1 MDLYLDWVSSRGLES
16 KDYQYNGVEWC
27 MKAEQREKE
36 HGPRGGFLAD
46 EMGLGKTIT
55 MIGLGFASPV
65 ERTLIVLPAAL
76 VEQWKAQLR
85 KLDGRKILVWHKG
98 IKLDHLLQ
106 IPVVITTYG
115 KIGVTEKRK
124 VCDLHK
130 VEWGRIIFDE
140 AHHLR
145 NRKTGGYMG
154 AKLLQGGAKWLV
166 TGTPIQNRTGD
177 LKSLCAVLGVAA
189 SKMDKDLVQAIKR
202 EYILRRTKDSVN
214 LSLPALKQEEIF
226 ISWADDGENDLAND
240 VHSSLPFCNV
250 ERNLTDPEASPPTAP
265 RSDSFVNIFDTGDA
279 EKLIMM
285 MKALQ
290 MCAFPALLKQD
301 VDYALERNELD
312 EDHPYVAA
320 VRSKSKLD
328 SLLTSLLTSKN
339 NGNGKV
345 VFCRFHKEID
355 FLADYLRE
363 KGMDAVVFDGRV
375 SLGARRNIL
384 KRPHDVLIMQIQAGC
399 EGLNLQEHYS
409 EIYFVS
415 PHWNPAIE
423 DQAIARCHRLGQK
436 KEVNIYHYRSDP
448 GALPPGRPPTLLT
461 MDPGALPP
469 GRPPTLLT
477 MDPGALPPGRPPTL
491 LTMDQYIVQTQKRK
505 REYYI

>member
-1 MDLYLDWVSSRGLES
+1 MDLYLDWVSSRGLDS

-27 MKAEQREKE
+27 MKAEQREKAC
-36 HGPRGGFLAD
+36 GPRGGFLAD

-98 IKLDHLLQ
+98 IKIDHLLQ

-154 AKLLQGGAKWLV
+154 AKLLQGRAKWLV

-177 LKSLCAVLGVAA
+177 LKCLCAVLGVAA
-189 SKMDKDLVQAIKR
+189 SKMDKDLIQDIKR
-202 EYILRRTKDSVN
+202 EYILRRTKESVN
-214 LSLPALKQEEIF
+214 LSLPELKQEEIF
-226 ISWADDGENDLAND
+226 VSWADDGEEALAND

-250 ERNLTDPEASPPTAP
+250 ERNLTDPVH
-265 RSDSFVNIFDTGDA
+265 RSHSFVNIFDTGDA

-290 MCAFPALLKQD
+290 ICAFPALLKQD

-312 EDHPYVAA
+312 EDHPYVAG

-339 NGNGKV
+339 NGNGKL

-355 FLADYLRE
+355 FLAHYLRE

-423 DQAIARCHRLGQK
+423 DQAIARCHRLGQQ
-436 KEVNIYHYRSDP
+436 KEVNIYHYRCGP
-448 GALPPGRPPTLLT
+448 GAEPPASL
-461 MDPGALPP
+461 PGAE
-469 GRPPTLLT
+469 PTASL
-477 MDPGALPPGRPPTL
+477 PGAEPPAS
-491 LTMDQYIVQTQKRK
+491 LTIDQYIVQTQKRK